1 MESNQPAV
9 ESSLRKFR
17 RPAVFIAAFLPAL
30 LLLVLPLYR
39 PTDVPFLF
47 LFFGRFHP
55 LVLHFPI
62 VLIILALMFEIAR
75 HYSLLKLSDNFF
87 KVILIAAAVTTLVS
101 VGAGYFLFASGEY
114 SGELM
119 ERHFW
124 LGAFTGTAIFTT
136 VGLFYAYL
144 RDQRFYWAYFA
155 ALALTNGAVAYTSHL
170 GGSITHGKD
179 YLTEHLSVL
188 GTELADSKSKEE
200 SDMLLYQDV
209 VVPVFESKCLSC
221 HNTQRSKGGLL
232 MNTYTNLLKA
242 GESGLPSITR
252 GNPEKSEI
260 YNRVHLAADHKD
272 HMPPEGKTP
281 MTEDEISI
289 LKFWIEKDASDSIKV
304 SDARKQDSIGAIID
318 RVLPELLRYQRSALI
333 ARTKAMQ
340 LEAKLKEVANKL
352 NVSIERDSLSDGDF
366 YTIAMKFPP
375 APFTNEQFQELS
387 PYSEVFSKVSL
398 ISSGIDDAGL
408 YYISKMSNLRELYLQ
423 KTNIDGSGLIYLINL
438 PNLEKLNLSFTKID
452 DRAAI
457 DLLKAP
463 KLQEVYLYRT
473 NTTKQVVDALSKNKP
488 TLRLL
493 VEEGPYF

>member
-1 MESNQPAV
+1 MESNQPVV
-9 ESSLRKFR
+9 ESPLRKFR
-17 RPAVFIAAFLPAL
+17 RPAVFIAAFIPAL
-30 LLLVLPLYR
+30 LLLALPLYR

-62 VLIILALMFEIAR
+62 VLIILALLFEIAR
-75 HYSLLKLSDNFF
+75 HYSLLKLGDNFF
-87 KVILIAAAVTTLVS
+87 KVILIAAAITTLAS

-136 VGLFYAYL
+136 VGLFYEYL
-144 RDQRFYWAYFA
+144 RDQRFYWAYFT
-155 ALALTNGAVAYTSHL
+155 ALAITNGAVAYTSHL

-188 GTELADSKSKEE
+188 GTELSDSQSKEE
-200 SDMLLYQDV
+200 GDMLLYQDV
-209 VVPVFESKCLSC
+209 IAPVFDAKCLSC

-232 MNTYTNLLKA
+232 MNTYANLLKA
-242 GESGLPSITR
+242 GESKLPSITR
-252 GNPEKSEI
+252 GNPDKSEV
-260 YNRVHLAADHKD
+260 YNRVHLPIDHKD

-281 MTEDEISI
+281 MTKDEISI
-289 LKFWIEKDASDSIKV
+289 LKFWIEHDASDSIRV
-304 SDARKQDSIGAIID
+304 SDAREQDSIAPIIE
-318 RVLPELLRYQRSALI
+318 RVLPELLRYQRNALI
-333 ARTKAMQ
+333 AKTKAME
-340 LEAKLKEVANKL
+340 LEAGLKEVANKL
-352 NVSIERDSLSDGDF
+352 NISIERDTLSDGDF

-375 APFTNEQFQELS
+375 APFTNEQFYELS
-387 PYSEVFSKVSL
+387 PYFEVFSKISL
-398 ISSGIDDAGL
+398 ISSGVDDAGL
-408 YYISKMSNLRELYLQ
+408 YYISKMTNLRELYLQ
-423 KTNIDGSGLIYLINL
+423 KTNIDGSGLLYLTSL

-488 TLRLL
+488 SLRLL

>member
-1 MESNQPAV
+1 MESNQQAV

-87 KVILIAAAVTTLVS
+87 KIILIAAAITTLVS

-155 ALALTNGAVAYTSHL
+155 ALAITNGAVAYTSHL

-200 SDMLLYQDV
+200 ADMLLYQDV
-209 VVPVFESKCLSC
+209 VVPVLDAKCLSC

-232 MNTYTNLLKA
+232 MNSYTNLLKA
-242 GESGLPSITR
+242 GESGLPSITK

-260 YNRVHLAADHKD
+260 YNRVHLAAYHKD

-289 LKFWIEKDASDSIKV
+289 LKFWIEQDASDSIKV

-318 RVLPELLRYQRSALI
+318 RVLPELLRYQRNALI
-333 ARTKAMQ
+333 ARTKAME
-340 LEAKLKEVANKL
+340 LEAGLKEVANKL

-408 YYISKMSNLRELYLQ
+408 YYISKMTNLRELYLQ

-488 TLRLL
+488 SLKLL

>member
-1 MESNQPAV
+1 MESNQRVV

-87 KVILIAAAVTTLVS
+87 KIILIAAAITTLVS

-155 ALALTNGAVAYTSHL
+155 ALAITNGAVAYTSHL

-200 SDMLLYQDV
+200 ADMLLYQDV
-209 VVPVFESKCLSC
+209 VVPVLDAKCLSC
-221 HNTQRSKGGLL
+221 HNTQRCKGGLL
-232 MNTYTNLLKA
+232 MNSYTNLLKA
-242 GESGLPSITR
+242 GESGLPSITK

-260 YNRVHLAADHKD
+260 YNRVHLAAYHKD

-289 LKFWIEKDASDSIKV
+289 LKFWIEQDASDSIKV

-318 RVLPELLRYQRSALI
+318 RVLPELLRYQRNALI
-333 ARTKAMQ
+333 ARTKAME
-340 LEAKLKEVANKL
+340 LEAGLKEVANKL

-408 YYISKMSNLRELYLQ
+408 YYISKMTNLRELYLQ

-488 TLRLL
+488 SLKLL